1 MTASPR
7 CTSSRQSGRRRLA
20 LDDRRQASGDR
31 LDRRERVVHLVP
43 DDANQALPRLPFFL
57 AQRLAQI
64 GEHQQLVRPAALAEQ
79 ASPDFPP
86 AHATG
91 KRGGDDARRLAAQAL
106 VEIELGGAPPEEPFR
121 RLTQE
126 SRAGAVH
133 ELELVFLVE
142 GEDRDVDLRH
152 HFPQEGRG
160 LERVEPLMAQRF
172 DQGVDL
178 DHDLAERVTAAR
190 AAGAYREVPLAERG
204 QQVRERL
211 QRQHHPLAQCQCE
224 AQAEGDDEDRQRP
237 LDLRGVVA
245 GPQKDERDERPRQ
258 RRGERHQEDAA
269 VVAEARLAG
278 RGGGHGSGLR
288 LRLIGS
294 RQEHRRSY
302 SNGFARALSP
312 EPAEP

>member
-7 CTSSRQSGRRRLA
+7 CTSSRQSGGGGSRSTIVA
-20 LDDRRQASGDR
+20 
-31 LDRRERVVHLVP
+31 
-43 DDANQALPRLPFFL
+43 RLPAIDLIGASELFISCPMTRIRRCHACRSSSRSGWL
-57 AQRLAQI
+57 RSESTSSSCGRPPWRNRLRRI
-64 GEHQQLVRPAALAEQ
+64 SHRPTPPGNAVVMTRG
-79 ASPDFPP
+79 ASPLR
-86 AHATG
+86 HSS
-91 KRGGDDARRLAAQAL
+91 RSSS
-106 VEIELGGAPPEEPFR
+106 VGAPPEEPLR

-152 HFPQEGRG
+152 HFAQQGRR

-178 DHDLAERVTAAR
+178 DHDLAERVAAAR
-190 AAGAYREVPLAERG
+190 AAGANREVPLAERG

-211 QRQHHPLAQCQCE
+211 QRQHHPLAQRQCE

-237 LDLRGVVA
+237 LDLRRVVA

-258 RRGERHQEDAA
+258 RRGERHQAGCG
-269 VVAEARLAG
+269 G
-278 RGGGHGSGLR
+278 RG
-288 LRLIGS
+288 
-294 RQEHRRSY
+294 
-302 SNGFARALSP
+302 
-312 EPAEP
+312 